1 MHCSSN
7 CQTFSYPNRK
17 GRRKADKD
25 PPSSD
30 GTPGPPYL
38 DPVGARFPTQFVTP
52 ALLPAYVRL
61 PQGVDQDEWLA
72 THSEY
77 MSLGV

>member
-1 MHCSSN
+1 MNANDSIPLHVVFSN
-7 CQTFSYPNRK
+7 FRK
-17 GRRKADKD
+17 GRRKADKE

-38 DPVGARFPTQFVTP
+38 DPAGAKFPTQVVAP

-61 PQGVDQDEWLA
+61 PHGVDRDEWLA
-72 THSEY
+72 TPSKKF
-77 MSLGV
+77 

>member
-1 MHCSSN
+1 MNIPILPHALH
-7 CQTFSYPNRK
+7 PPRRK

-25 PPSSD
+25 APSSD

-38 DPVGARFPTQFVTP
+38 DPAGAKFPTQFLTP

-61 PQGVDQDEWLA
+61 PLGLDQDEWLA
-72 THSEY
+72 THSKDVN
-77 MSLGV
+77 S